1 MPQAKIPAA
10 AGPDVR
16 KTIRVPVPVADA
28 FEVFIARPIEWI
40 PPGHSFLRGPL
51 AIAFEQHVGGRFYE
65 RAGDG
70 TEVTRGTI
78 LEWSP
83 PDRLVMTWR
92 VGPNWRPVLDDERAS
107 RITIEF
113 NRAGLDATEVVLT
126 HTQLYRHGAM
136 ADTIQA
142 ALAGEGPG
150 VTLQHYAGAVAR
162 YRTTRR

>member
-1 MPQAKIPAA
+1 MIQAQTPATD
-10 AGPDVR
+10 GRDVR
-16 KTIRVPVPVADA
+16 KTIRLPVPVADA
-28 FEVFIARPIEWI
+28 FEVFVARPIEWI
-40 PPGHSFLRGPL
+40 PPGHSFLRAPL

-65 RAGDG
+65 RAADG

-113 NRAGLDATEVVLT
+113 HPAGPDATEVVLT
-126 HTQLYRHGAM
+126 HTQLYRHGAL
-136 ADTIQA
+136 ADTIHA
-142 ALAGEGPG
+142 AVAGEGPG
-150 VTLQHYAGAVAR
+150 ATLQHYAGAVAR
-162 YRTTRR
+162 YCATRR